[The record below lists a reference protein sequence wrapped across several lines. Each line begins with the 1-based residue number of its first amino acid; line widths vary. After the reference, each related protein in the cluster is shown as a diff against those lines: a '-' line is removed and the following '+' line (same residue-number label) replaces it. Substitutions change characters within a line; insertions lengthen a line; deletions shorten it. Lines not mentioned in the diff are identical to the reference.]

1 MGEGGRGGEVRRKV
15 QKRRVLGAGSWELG
29 VGGRQS
35 RRAGGGSRLTEMVA
49 LVVTRDGEEER
60 GGEEEGIGRNCG

>member
-1 MGEGGRGGEVRRKV
+1 MLR
-15 QKRRVLGAGSWELG
+15 AGSWELG
-29 VGGRQS
+29 AGGRQS

-60 GGEEEGIGRNCG
+60 GG